1 MRPIFILSFVAG
13 AYAVGDSYPFNPS
26 TNPAGF
32 LYSDQTGSTTAWLA
46 TGANGVCSTGK
57 NQSPIDI
64 VTDSATI
71 PTNDPGMP
79 MINNLNPKQT
89 YSINIG
95 ATDDGTGLTIWQKT
109 FGVDP
114 TDFGVPTLTGGPFDA
129 GDSYNFA
136 FGEFKWHKTSD
147 TLGSEHSI
155 DGTFAPLEL
164 QMVFLKSTTAALTGG
179 AAITALTGGP
189 DWYTHVKAVVD
200 YATLDPSAV
209 AVINYQF
216 EIGDTDNAELAEII
230 TKLTGAT
237 SGTAADVL
245 TYNMSALINPDNTN
259 MLEDYY
265 YYDGSLTLPTS
276 TSVVADTLTMGCNEI
291 VRWLIPTTKL
301 SLSKAQLTA
310 IQGSGIA
317 GDLNTKHGASLA
329 RAIQTNANTV
339 YHRKKPT
346 STDIWQSLATSLL
359 SVGTFGLVHTFL
371 TQPDTAKALT
381 ENPIVDVLADFEQ
394 RFVNPVATADQ
405 RSAPNHHRHNPQF

>member
-13 AYAVGDSYPFNPS
+13 AYAVGDSYPFDPTANSIKYNDQS
-26 TNPAGF
+26 T
-32 LYSDQTGSTTAWLA
+32 STTAWKDSGA
-46 TGANGVCSTGK
+46 SGQCDTGT

-71 PTNDPGMP
+71 PTDDPGMP
-79 MINNLNPKQT
+79 MINNLNPKQSYHISTGKT
-89 YSINIG
+89 YVNTG
-95 ATDDGTGLTIWQKT
+95 PVAADGTGLTIWQST
-109 FGVDP
+109 FGIDT

-136 FGEFKWHKTSD
+136 FGEFKWHFDSD
-147 TLGSEHSI
+147 TMGSEHSI

-164 QMVFLKSTTAALTGG
+164 QMVFLKSTTAALTTG
-179 AAITALTGGP
+179 ATITALGQ
-189 DWYTHVKAVVD
+189 WYTKVKAVVD
-200 YATLDPSAV
+200 DTPNDPSAI
-209 AVINYQF
+209 AVVNYQF
-216 EIGDTDNAELAEII
+216 EIGDTDNAELATII
-230 TKLTGAT
+230 TQMGNIVTSVADGA
-237 SGTAADVL
+237 AINFDF
-245 TYNMSALINPDNTN
+245 NMSALINPDNTD

-276 TSVVADTLTMGCNEI
+276 SATVGDKATMGCNEI
-291 VRWLIPTTKL
+291 VRWLLPTTKL

-310 IQGSGIA
+310 IRDTNIA
-317 GDLNTKHGASLA
+317 KALRDANGQDGKSLA
-329 RAIQTNANTV
+329 REIKTNANTV

-381 ENPIVDVLADFEQ
+381 ENPIV
-394 RFVNPVATADQ
+394 
-405 RSAPNHHRHNPQF
+405 

>member
-1 MRPIFILSFVAG
+1 MG
-13 AYAVGDSYPFNPS
+13 
-26 TNPAGF
+26 
-32 LYSDQTGSTTAWLA
+32 
-46 TGANGVCSTGK
+46 
-57 NQSPIDI
+57 IDI

-71 PTNDPGMP
+71 PTDDPGMP
-79 MINNLNPKQT
+79 MINNLNPKQS
-89 YSINIG
+89 YDINIG
-95 ATDDGTGLTIWQKT
+95 KSYSVQTTDANGNEVDAEVAADGTGLTIWQTT
-109 FGVDP
+109 FGRDA

-179 AAITALTGGP
+179 AGITATGTAANS
-189 DWYTHVKAVVD
+189 WYAHVTTVGTA
-200 YATLDPSAV
+200 ATVDPSAV
-209 AVINYQF
+209 AVVNYQF
-216 EIGDTDNAELAEII
+216 EIGDTDNAELTPII
-230 TKLTGAT
+230 TALNAIKA
-237 SGTAADVL
+237 SGGTPDTAADNGV
-245 TYNMSALINPDNTN
+245 TETITSYNMSALINPDNTN

-265 YYDGSLTLPTS
+265 YYDGSLTLPTGG
-276 TSVVADTLTMGCNEI
+276 TANTAKMGCNEI
-291 VRWLIPTTKL
+291 VRWLLPTTKL
-301 SLSKAQLTA
+301 SLSQAQLDD
-310 IQGSGIA
+310 IQGSKVAEALADSTNGQ
-317 GDLNTKHGASLA
+317 GDSLA

-381 ENPIVDVLADFEQ
+381 ENPIVDVLVDF
-394 RFVNPVATADQ
+394 
-405 RSAPNHHRHNPQF
+405 

>member
-1 MRPIFILSFVAG
+1 
-13 AYAVGDSYPFNPS
+13 
-26 TNPAGF
+26 
-32 LYSDQTGSTTAWLA
+32 
-46 TGANGVCSTGK
+46 
-57 NQSPIDI
+57 
-64 VTDSATI
+64 
-71 PTNDPGMP
+71 
-79 MINNLNPKQT
+79 MINNINPKQS

-95 ATDDGTGLTIWQKT
+95 AADDGTGLTIYQTT
-109 FGVDP
+109 FGITDA
-114 TDFGVPTLTGGPFDA
+114 DFGVPSLTGGPFDA

-164 QMVFLKSTTAALTGG
+164 QMVFLKSSVGYIATMTDWYAHMTTVGTAAT
-179 AAITALTGGP
+179 
-189 DWYTHVKAVVD
+189 V
-200 YATLDPSAV
+200 DPSAV
-209 AVINYQF
+209 AVVNYQF
-216 EIGDTDNAELAEII
+216 EIADTDNAELAPII
-230 TKLTGAT
+230 TALADIKTAGLADSGDNGVLQTIT
-237 SGTAADVL
+237 S
-245 TYNMSALINPDNTN
+245 YNMSALINPDNTD

-265 YYDGSLTLPTS
+265 YYDGSLTLPTGG
-276 TSVVADTLTMGCNEI
+276 TTNTAKMGCNEI
-291 VRWLIPTTKL
+291 VRWLLPTTKL
-301 SLSKAQLTA
+301 SVSKAQLTA
-310 IQGSGIA
+310 IRGTGT
-317 GDLNTKHGASLA
+317 GDALNTAQGASLA

>member
-1 MRPIFILSFVAG
+1 M
-13 AYAVGDSYPFNPS
+13 
-26 TNPAGF
+26 GF
-32 LYSDQTGSTTAWLA
+32 TYDAQTADPWTKASESGVCNTGS
-46 TGANGVCSTGK
+46 

-64 VTDSATI
+64 VTASATI
-71 PTNDPGMP
+71 PTDDPGMP
-79 MINNLNPKQT
+79 MINNLNPKQD
-89 YSINIG
+89 YQINIG
-95 ATDDGTGLTIWQKT
+95 AADDGTGLTIWQT
-109 FGVDP
+109 GFGIAA

-136 FGEFKWHKTSD
+136 FGEFKWNKDSD

-164 QMVFLKSTTAALTGG
+164 QMVFLKSTTAALTTG
-179 AAITALTGGP
+179 AAIVAATTE
-189 DWYTHVKAVVD
+189 WYTHVKKIVD
-200 YATLDPSAV
+200 YSPLDPSAI
-209 AVINYQF
+209 AVVNYQF

-230 TKLTGAT
+230 TALNAIKASGGTIDIATDNGAKQT
-237 SGTAADVL
+237 ISF
-245 TYNMSALINPDNTN
+245 NMSALINPDNTN

-265 YYDGSLTLPTS
+265 YYDGSLTLPSSKTS
-276 TSVVADTLTMGCNEI
+276 DTDKMGCNEI
-291 VRWLIPTTKL
+291 VRWLLPTTKL
-301 SLSKAQLTA
+301 SLSQAQLDD
-310 IQGSGIA
+310 IQDSEVAKALAAANGQDG
-317 GDLNTKHGASLA
+317 NSLA
-329 RAIQTNANTV
+329 RDIKTNANTV

-394 RFVNPVATADQ
+394 RFVNPIATADQ